1 MVVYIAAESGPL
13 VNHQAIGPI
22 KERKKKKKKTQI
34 KNEKVKKS

>member
-22 KERKKKKKKTQI
+22 KERKKKKKTQI